1 MIDLREIDESIDE
14 LRRGGGNIRD
24 AEKLAMLYI
33 VRDHM
38 RRDDGAEDA
47 PAAYE
52 RGYSRTEAPALDVIA
67 ATDDAPQTEFLQV
80 CVGVPTGALLRVL
93 DRHMEVIKAMFPKAY
108 ARVLRELQAER
119 EG

>member
-38 RRDDGAEDA
+38 RRDDGLEDP
-47 PAAYE
+47 PAYDA
-52 RGYSRTEAPALDVIA
+52 GYSRASAPEPVSLP
-67 ATDDAPQTEFLQV
+67 DDAPETEFLQV

-93 DRHMEVIKAMFPKAY
+93 DRHMEQIKALFPKAY
-108 ARVLRELQAER
+108 ARVLGELQSAR